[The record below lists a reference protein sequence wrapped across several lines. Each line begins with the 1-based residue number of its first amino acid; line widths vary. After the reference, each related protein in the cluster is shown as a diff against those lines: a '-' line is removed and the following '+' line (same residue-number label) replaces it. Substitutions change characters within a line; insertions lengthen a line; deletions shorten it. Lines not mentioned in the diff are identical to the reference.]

1 MALPVNPV
9 ELTDANQ
16 RYEAPCRI
24 IAVVWVGTTTAGDTA
39 EIRHQSPIRT
49 IWKGQA
55 TDTNSYMGINLGPFG
70 MHAPSGFSCF
80 SITAGTKI
88 LVYLAEG

>member
-9 ELTDANQ
+9 ELTAEGQ
-16 RYEAPCRI
+16 RYESPCRI
-24 IAVVWVGTTTAGDTA
+24 IAVVWVGTTTAGDVA
-39 EIRHQSPIRT
+39 EIRHQSPVRT